1 MSEERSRDLSI
12 LFSEKLDDPNLSEDY
27 TVDDFYDDMGILK
40 ENRTDFGTAAILKRV
55 LERRKK

>member
-1 MSEERSRDLSI
+1 M
-12 LFSEKLDDPNLSEDY
+12 
-27 TVDDFYDDMGILK
+27 DDFYDDMGILK